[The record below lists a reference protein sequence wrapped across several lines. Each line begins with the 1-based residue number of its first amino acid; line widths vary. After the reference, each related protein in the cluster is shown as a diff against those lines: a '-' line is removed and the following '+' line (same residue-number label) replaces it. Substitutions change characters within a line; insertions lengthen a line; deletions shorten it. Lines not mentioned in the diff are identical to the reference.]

1 MLIGEAI
8 DTILNLITF
17 AFIGAM
23 VWLLLR
29 PLRGEQAK
37 RDS

>member
-8 DTILNLITF
+8 DTIMNLTTF

-23 VWLLLR
+23 VWLLVRKL
-29 PLRGEQAK
+29 PGEKDK
-37 RDS
+37 RD